1 MLTQGWQSKA
11 AARWEHDALPFAANI
26 SLSHGQ
32 IFLFATYL
40 WCVFKPVHHCV
51 SPLYVHFWE
60 WVEGHLFLG
69 SKNLSSILV
78 VVNKPNNNYLLY
90 FTNVS
95 NLVSQLTEAGT
106 GSCGSLG
113 ENFSKLRSEVKK
125 RSDSCRHIFIGGGQN
140 SFYWTWRLARAC
152 LKSGRCARA
161 GITWPPM

>member
-125 RSDSCRHIFIGGGQN
+125 DLTVVGTYLLEEDKILSIGHEGWQE
-140 SFYWTWRLARAC
+140 LAWNPGDVREQA
-152 LKSGRCARA
+152 
-161 GITWPPM
+161 